1 MVHTRATTITVQ
13 LAAAGVASSQQGLVA
28 ACRGMPRVSEGEA
41 PTCRQR
47 GAVPGTPTRPLSLQM
62 LAEADR
68 PAGQGAA
75 VVVAGRGVE
84 QGFTGH
90 SVKAPLHSFVS
101 IASG

>member
-1 MVHTRATTITVQ
+1 MVHTRGALITAQ
-13 LAAAGVASSQQGLVA
+13 LVVAGVASPRQGQVA

-84 QGFTGH
+84 
-90 SVKAPLHSFVS
+90 
-101 IASG
+101 